1 MVLSEAL
8 CKYVNIIVIIF
19 NVDGYLSDCIFCRM
33 LIDSYYFFY
42 MHVYPSVLVCI
53 VRIIVGSWEIQ
64 FRTLSCW
71 KILSVDGAEPLVGR
85 PYMLVF

>member
-1 MVLSEAL
+1 
-8 CKYVNIIVIIF
+8 
-19 NVDGYLSDCIFCRM
+19 M

-85 PYMLVF
+85 PYMLVFYVVSPGTLSFGEEKQNRGM